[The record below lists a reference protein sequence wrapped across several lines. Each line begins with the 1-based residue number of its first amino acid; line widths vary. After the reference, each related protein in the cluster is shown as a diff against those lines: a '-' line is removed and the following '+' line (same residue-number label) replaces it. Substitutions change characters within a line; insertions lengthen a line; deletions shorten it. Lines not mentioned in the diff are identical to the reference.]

1 LYSRIAE
8 ARHKSI
14 AALGDALFWKVYE
27 VCHRHMYA
35 DYVVDDDEEE
45 EGSAEQRKTLG
56 FQQELE
62 AILYDDS
69 NQNHNNHHSSR
80 LDLPWEAI
88 MNVKVL
94 LALESKYDY
103 LIDQPHNNMSSSNSS
118 SYRRK

>member
-1 LYSRIAE
+1 
-8 ARHKSI
+8 
-14 AALGDALFWKVYE
+14 
-27 VCHRHMYA
+27 MYA
-35 DYVVDDDEEE
+35 DYVVDDDEEDEE

-94 LALESKYDY
+94 LALESKYGY
-103 LIDQPHNNMSSSNSS
+103 LIDQPHHNMSSSLSS